1 MNVYEKLAAVQDALN
16 VPKSLYNKFSGFYY
30 RSTED
35 ILKAAKPLCIKNGLL
50 LLVTDD
56 VNMIGDRFYITATA
70 KVVDIAE
77 PLSVIAVTASARE
90 ATSKAKFDE
99 AQLTGS
105 SSSYA
110 RKYALSGLFALND
123 TEDADAHDNTQPQ
136 APALLCS
143 QCSQPIKDSA
153 KATAQQIADYN
164 FKQFGRVLCAKCG
177 AAENKRMKEQ
187 TNAGQA

>member
-77 PLSVIAVTASARE
+77 PSSVISVTASARE
-90 ATSKAKFDE
+90 AASKAKFDE

-123 TEDADAHDNTQPQ
+123 TEDADAHDNTQPEP
-136 APALLCS
+136 PAIICS
-143 QCSQPIKDSA
+143 ECSQPVKGSA

-177 AAENKRMKEQ
+177 AAANKRKKEQ
-187 TNAGQA
+187 NNAG